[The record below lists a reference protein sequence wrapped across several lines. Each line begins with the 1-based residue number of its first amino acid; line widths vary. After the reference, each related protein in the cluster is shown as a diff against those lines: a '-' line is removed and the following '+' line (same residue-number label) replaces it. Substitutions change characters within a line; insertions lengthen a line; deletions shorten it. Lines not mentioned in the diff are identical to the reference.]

1 MEEEEEEEE
10 EEFFFPF
17 LFWENENRFAVPVLK
32 LSSET
37 ERNSCQ
43 FFFFFSLHIMGGGI
57 LYDQVQ
63 ELNVFVQL
71 LYGSV

>member
-1 MEEEEEEEE
+1 MEEEEEE

-32 LSSET
+32 LSSEP

-43 FFFFFSLHIMGGGI
+43 VFFFFNSLHIMGGGI

-63 ELNVFVQL
+63 ELKVFVQL
-71 LYGSV
+71 LYRSV